1 MNVSENQTVALK
13 IVPPDISFE
22 KALETFAP
30 SADQSGRTWDWQTK
44 KMITDK
50 WSRPC
55 LAAKPQS
62 IVTK

>member
-22 KALETFAP
+22 KPLETFAG

-44 KMITDK
+44 KMIDH
-50 WSRPC
+50 W
-55 LAAKPQS
+55 
-62 IVTK
+62 